1 MNYADQRQP
10 DDRAARGAAPE
21 SGDSRFHRLLE
32 KLPAAA
38 YMCDA
43 TGLITFFNRQAVLLW
58 GRKPKLNDP
67 IDRFCGAFKL
77 ISSDGAP
84 IDHDQCWM
92 ALALKN
98 RQEYG
103 GREII
108 IEREDGSRAT
118 VLANASPVYD
128 ESGQLTGALNVL
140 VDISDRK
147 RAEEVQARLA
157 AIVESSDDA
166 IISKTLDGVIISWNG
181 GAERLFGYSAR
192 EAIGSP
198 ITLIVPPELR
208 KEEATILAQL
218 RRGERIEHFETV
230 RVAKDGRRLE
240 ISLTISPIRDGA
252 GRIIAASKV
261 ARDVTLRRE
270 IDRRLLAVKD
280 ELATQLADLG
290 RLHEMSLRLST
301 TLELQPILDETLRT
315 AVAIGGADMG
325 LLSIYDRDED
335 RIAVSASLG
344 FTEGGVAELERL
356 PPGARAARICLGERR
371 RVIVEDIETDPLF
384 EPVRTAAQAA
394 GFRAVHCTPITT
406 RQGEMVG
413 ALCTHFRRPHL
424 PTEREMRLADLCARQ
439 AADFIE
445 NARLYARL
453 READQRKDEFL
464 ATLAHELR
472 NPLAPISNSLHLLRL
487 SGDLDPAVSRVR
499 EIMERQVAHLVRL
512 VDDLLEVSRITRGKI
527 ELRKET
533 VDLAGI
539 IDGAVETTRPL
550 IESSAHQLAIS
561 VPPEPMT
568 LSADP
573 LRLMQVVANL
583 LTNAA
588 KYTDRGGQIWLTAR
602 REGDEAVIS
611 VRDTG
616 LGIPAEMLAHVF
628 DMFSQVDRTLNRSQ
642 GGLGI
647 GLTLAKSFVQMH
659 GGSIEAHSD
668 GPGQGS
674 EFIVRIPVMRETPRP
689 RLETP
694 AAPFVPAP
702 LPPHTVLVVDDE
714 PSSAYTLCKL
724 LELMGQRVRTA
735 HDGAAALA
743 EIKATRPDVVI
754 SDIAMPHMDGFQLAK
769 RVRENPG
776 LNGVTLVALTGYG
789 QESDRRQAQ
798 EAGFDF
804 HLVKPV
810 GLASLQ
816 ELLACLPASP
826 AADAPRELPFISE
839 PPRSKPAPR

>member
-1 MNYADQRQP
+1 MRRPNKNEVGQQAEP
-10 DDRAARGAAPE
+10 VE
-21 SGDSRFHRLLE
+21 SGELRFRRLLE

-38 YMCDA
+38 YTCDA
-43 TGLITFFNRQAVLLW
+43 AGLITFFNRQAVQVW
-58 GRKPKLNDP
+58 GGEPKLNHP
-67 IDRFCGAFKL
+67 ADRFCGSFRLYSAA
-77 ISSDGAP
+77 GEP
-84 IDHDQCWM
+84 INHDQCWM
-92 ALALKN
+92 ALALRN
-98 RQEYG
+98 GQDYVG
-103 GREII
+103 QEII
-108 IEREDGSRAT
+108 IEREDGSRVT
-118 VLANASPVYD
+118 VLANANPIYD
-128 ESGQLTGALNVL
+128 DQGRLTGALNIL

-147 RAEEVQARLA
+147 RAEEAQARLA

-166 IISKTLDGVIISWNG
+166 IVSKTLDGIILSWNA
-181 GAERLFGYSAR
+181 GAERLFGYSPR

-198 ITLIVPPELR
+198 ITLIIPPELR
-208 KEEATILAQL
+208 SEEIVILERL
-218 RRGERIEHFETV
+218 RRGERIDHFETV
-230 RVAKDGRRLE
+230 RVAKDGHRID
-240 ISLTISPIRDGA
+240 ISLTISPIRDGS
-252 GRIIAASKV
+252 GRVIGASKV
-261 ARDVTLRRE
+261 ARDITLRRE
-270 IDRRLLAVKD
+270 TDRKLLAVKD
-280 ELATQLADLG
+280 ELASQLADLG

-315 AVAIGGADMG
+315 AVAIGGADKG
-325 LLSIYDRDED
+325 LLSIYDRDEERLVAGSSWD
-335 RIAVSASLG
+335 FTKEGVASL
-344 FTEGGVAELERL
+344 EQL
-356 PPGARAARICLGERR
+356 PPDARAAAVCFRQRR
-371 RVIVEDIETDPLF
+371 RVVVEDIETDPLF
-384 EPVRTAAQAA
+384 EPCRSAAQAA
-394 GFRAVHCTPITT
+394 GFRAVHCTPIAT
-406 RQGEMVG
+406 RQGEMIGV
-413 ALCTHFRRPHL
+413 LCTHFRGPHQ
-424 PTEREMRLADLCARQ
+424 PTERELRLSDLCARQ

-499 EIMERQVAHLVRL
+499 EIMERQVSHLVRL

-539 IDGAVETTRPL
+539 IDCAVETTRPL
-550 IESSAHQLAIS
+550 IESSAHQLAIA
-561 VPPEPMT
+561 VPPEPIT
-568 LSADP
+568 ISADP

-588 KYTDRGGQIWLTAR
+588 KYTERGGQIWLAAR

-616 LGIPAEMLAHVF
+616 LGIPHEMLGHVF

-674 EFIVRIPVMRETPRP
+674 EFVVRIPVLRETLRP
-689 RLETP
+689 RLDTP
-694 AAPFVPAP
+694 AAPFALAA
-702 LPPHTVLVVDDE
+702 LPPRSVLVVDDE
-714 PSSAYTLCKL
+714 PASAFTLGKL
-724 LELMGQRVRTA
+724 LELMGQRVQTA
-735 HDGAAALA
+735 QDGVAALA
-743 EIKATRPDVVI
+743 EIKANRPDVVI

-769 RVRENPG
+769 RVRETPEF
-776 LNGVTLVALTGYG
+776 NGVTLVALTGYG
-789 QESDRRQAQ
+789 QESDRLQAH

-810 GLASLQ
+810 GLAALQ

-826 AADAPRELPFISE
+826 AADAPRELPYFAE
-839 PPRSKPAPR
+839 PSKSKPAPR

>member
-1 MNYADQRQP
+1 MRRPKNKEAGQRTDP
-10 DDRAARGAAPE
+10 EAAQGQDE
-21 SGDSRFHRLLE
+21 MRFRRLVE

-38 YMCDA
+38 YICDA
-43 TGLITFFNRQAVLLW
+43 SGLITFFNRQAAQLW
-58 GRKPKLNDP
+58 GREPKLNHP
-67 IDRFCGAFKL
+67 ADRFCGSFRLYAA
-77 ISSDGAP
+77 DGKP
-84 IDHDQCWM
+84 IEHDQSWM
-92 ALALKN
+92 ALALRN
-98 RQEYG
+98 RQDYSG
-103 GREII
+103 QEII
-108 IEREDGSRAT
+108 IEREGGGSAT
-118 VLANASPVYD
+118 VLANASPFYD
-128 ESGQLTGALNVL
+128 DAGRLIGALNIL

-147 RAEEVQARLA
+147 RAEEAQARLA

-166 IISKTLDGVIISWNG
+166 IVSKTLDGIIVSWNG

-198 ITLIVPPELR
+198 ITLIIPPELR
-208 KEEATILAQL
+208 EEELRILERL
-218 RRGERIEHFETV
+218 RRGERIDHFETV
-230 RVAKDGRRLE
+230 RVDKNGRRID
-240 ISLTISPIRDGA
+240 ISLTISPIRDGS
-252 GRIIAASKV
+252 GRIIGSSKV
-261 ARDVTLRRE
+261 ARDITARRE
-270 IDRRLLAVKD
+270 TDRRLLAVKD
-280 ELATQLADLG
+280 ELASQLTDLG

-315 AVAIGGADMG
+315 AIAIGGADKG
-325 LLSIYDRDED
+325 LLSIYDRDEEHLV
-335 RIAVSASLG
+335 ASASWG
-344 FTEGGVAELERL
+344 FTDGDMARLEEL
-356 PPGARAARICLGERR
+356 PPDARVAGVCFRQRR
-371 RVIVEDIETDPLF
+371 RVVVEDIETDPLF
-384 EPVRTAAQAA
+384 EPCRAAAQAA
-394 GFRAVHCTPITT
+394 GFRAVHCTPIAT
-406 RQGEMVG
+406 RQGEMIGV
-413 ALCTHFRRPHL
+413 LCTHFRHPHRPA
-424 PTEREMRLADLCARQ
+424 ERETRLSDLCARQ

-499 EIMERQVAHLVRL
+499 EIMERQVSHLVRL

-533 VDLAGI
+533 VELAGI

-561 VPPEPMT
+561 VPPEPIT
-568 LSADP
+568 VSADP

-602 REGDEAVIS
+602 REGDEAVVS

-616 LGIPAEMLAHVF
+616 LGIPHEMLSHVF

-659 GGSIEAHSD
+659 GGSIEARSE

-674 EFIVRIPVMRETPRP
+674 EFIVRLPVMRETPRP
-689 RLETP
+689 RLDTP
-694 AAPFVPAP
+694 AAPFILAP
-702 LPPHTVLVVDDE
+702 LPPRTVLVVDDE
-714 PSSAYTLCKL
+714 PSSAFTLGKL

-735 HDGAAALA
+735 NDGAAALA
-743 EIKATRPDVVI
+743 EIQANRPDVVI
-754 SDIAMPHMDGFQLAK
+754 SDIAMPHMDGFELAK
-769 RVRENPG
+769 RVREIPEF
-776 LNGVTLVALTGYG
+776 NGVTLVALTGYG

-798 EAGFDF
+798 EAGFNF

-810 GLASLQ
+810 GLAALQ
-816 ELLACLPASP
+816 ELLGCLPASP
-826 AADAPRELPFISE
+826 AADAPRELPFFSE
-839 PPRSKPAPR
+839 PTKSKPAPR